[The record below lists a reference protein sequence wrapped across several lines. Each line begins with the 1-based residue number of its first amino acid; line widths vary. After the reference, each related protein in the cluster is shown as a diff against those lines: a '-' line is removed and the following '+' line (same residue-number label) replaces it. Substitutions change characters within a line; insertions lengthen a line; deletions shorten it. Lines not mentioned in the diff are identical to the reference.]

1 MSTSAQQLKDQDPRR
16 TFSAELQTNLQQFTY
31 LGTGR
36 CDVKGKEG
44 ERAGN
49 NFVGSQVQQYKSYQL
64 IAAAGSSTFMVRL
77 DYKGGSDKNLEYVT
91 VTTSVPPSGETFN
104 IRAVSMS
111 NLQGLFPAGKS
122 SSNLDFYVYGRP

>member
-1 MSTSAQQLKDQDPRR
+1 MSTSVQQLKDQDPRR
-16 TFSAELQTNLQQFTY
+16 TFTAELQQALQEFTY
-31 LGTGR
+31 LGNGR

-64 IAAAGSSTFMVRL
+64 VAAAGSGTFMVRL
-77 DYKGGSDKNLEYVT
+77 DYKGGSDKNLNYVT
-91 VTTSVPPSGETFN
+91 VTTTASGETFN
-104 IRAVSMS
+104 IRSVSMN